1 MKGPIV
7 YFIIGRLVVKCR
19 FAVVR
24 GRLALRCRPVVSYRL
39 VVITVNLPN
48 P

>member
-19 FAVVR
+19 FVVR